1 MQIYFNKG
9 VTLIEL
15 LIALSIVVI
24 IAGYS
29 ITSFSSYMERQKLK
43 AAGETIFADLRL
55 AQSESIKRNQTVYVD
70 FETYEG
76 GWCYGVNVG
85 SECSCNTK
93 NSCQLDNVEKV
104 KSNERFNGITL
115 ESAKFAG
122 NKDYTAFDPVKGFAQ
137 ADGVKNGTI
146 WLQSDDGTQLAV
158 IVNRLGRVR
167 FCSLTLS
174 GYSNQCPAF
183 PKK

>member
-1 MQIYFNKG
+1 MQNYSNKG

-55 AQSESIKRNQTVYVD
+55 AQSESIKRNRTVYLD

-85 SECSCNTK
+85 SECSCSTESN
-93 NSCQLDNVEKV
+93 CQIDNVDKV
-104 KSNERFNGITL
+104 KSSERFEGITL
-115 ESAKFAG
+115 QRARFAG
-122 NKDYTAFDPVKGFAQ
+122 NNDYTAFNPVKGFAQ
-137 ADGVKNGTI
+137 ADGVRNGTI
-146 WLQSDDGTQLAV
+146 WLQSNDGTQLAV

-167 FCSLTLS
+167 FCSPTLP
-174 GYSNQCPAF
+174 GYSNQCPTA
-183 PKK
+183 P